1 MQKKVCSEAEQDE
14 WEEGLVFVE
23 GAGEAYV
30 GERREERAVY
40 QRADREPEKGATGT
54 ISNLCTLVVWKAGS
68 LTRDGRA

>member
-14 WEEGLVFVE
+14 WEEGLVFIE

-40 QRADREPEKGATGT
+40 QRADREPEEGT
-54 ISNLCTLVVWKAGS
+54 ADMVSGQVS
-68 LTRDGRA
+68 Q